1 MRNLTVSPT
10 YWKSKSEP
18 SFVDLTALEKGLRSG
33 IRGEVRFGSGDRAMY
48 ASDAGNYRM
57 VPIGVILP
65 KNADDVM
72 YGLEV
77 CRRYH
82 APVVG
87 RGGGTGIPGQTV
99 NTAVV
104 FDFSK
109 YMNHIHELNPGERW
123 ATVEPGIIPDQL
135 RHEAIRFGLTFGP
148 DPATHNRNT
157 IGGMIANNSCGI
169 HSVMAGETV
178 DNVHELDVVTYD
190 GLRLTVGPTPDVLF
204 QQMMNK
210 GGRTAEIYRR
220 LRDLRDRYAQRI
232 RTEFRMIPRRVSGYN
247 LPALLPE
254 QGFDVARALVGTEGT
269 LVFVLEAT
277 AHLVRHFPE
286 RVLVLLGYPDIFHA
300 GDA

>member
-82 APVVG
+82 APIVS

-109 YMNHIHELNPGERW
+109 YMNHLVELNVERRY
-123 ATVEPGIIPDQL
+123 ARVEPGIVRDELQKAAGP
-135 RHEAIRFGLTFGP
+135 HGLAFGP

-157 IGGMIANNSCGI
+157 LGGMIGNNSCGI
-169 HSVMAGETV
+169 
-178 DNVHELDVVTYD
+178 
-190 GLRLTVGPTPDVLF
+190 
-204 QQMMNK
+204 
-210 GGRTAEIYRR
+210 
-220 LRDLRDRYAQRI
+220 
-232 RTEFRMIPRRVSGYN
+232 
-247 LPALLPE
+247 
-254 QGFDVARALVGTEGT
+254 
-269 LVFVLEAT
+269 
-277 AHLVRHFPE
+277 
-286 RVLVLLGYPDIFHA
+286 
-300 GDA
+300 